1 MKRWLVRAFL
11 LLVLAG
17 LAFWGWR
24 VWFPGP
30 EQIIRKRLAELARL
44 ASVAPQ
50 EPPLKK
56 LATAQQLAGLFTRDT
71 QISVDIPGRSTFTIS
86 GRDEVRDNALGARA
100 LGSSF
105 TVEFVDV
112 TVNVAPDRQNAVA
125 RLTAKANIP
134 GDSMPQ
140 VQELKLDFK
149 QVDNDWLINRAET
162 VRTLH

>member
-11 LLVLAG
+11 LLVLAALG
-17 LAFWGWR
+17 IWGWR

-30 EQIIRKRLAELARL
+30 EQIIRKELNQLAQL
-44 ASVAPQ
+44 ASVAPH
-50 EPPLKK
+50 EAPLKK
-56 LATAQQLAGLFTRDT
+56 LATAQQLAAFFTKDT
-71 QISVDIPGRSTFTIS
+71 QISVDIPGRSTFTIN
-86 GRDEVRDNALGARA
+86 GRDEVRDNALGSRA

-105 TVEFVDV
+105 TVEFIDV
-112 TVNVAPDRQNAVA
+112 NITVAPDRQTAVV

-134 GDSMPQ
+134 GDTVPQ

-149 QVDNDWLINRAET
+149 QVDKDWLINRVET